1 MKRAEEAVKGIVKN
15 DISNMKSL
23 ANPPEMVAVTAKAVM
38 YMFGEKIPYGD
49 PTEKTWKKGQ
59 QFMNNPG

>member
-1 MKRAEEAVKGIVKN
+1 MKGITKN

-23 ANPPEMVAVTAKAVM
+23 ANPPELVAVTAKAVM
-38 YMFGEKIPYGD
+38 YMFGEKITYSD

-59 QFMNNPG
+59 